1 MVQPGFSGGRGIY
14 HMIIVA
20 DTRKRKRGR
29 GRKTMADW
37 SVQETR
43 CLLGIWGD
51 ADVQCKLD
59 GVVRNKIIYELI
71 ARELEML
78 GYERTWQQ

>member
-1 MVQPGFSGGRGIY
+1 MGVVSI
-14 HMIIVA
+14 A
-20 DTRKRKRGR
+20 ETRKRKRGR
-29 GRKTMADW
+29 GCKTMADW

>member
-1 MVQPGFSGGRGIY
+1 
-14 HMIIVA
+14 
-20 DTRKRKRGR
+20 
-29 GRKTMADW
+29 MADW

-59 GVVRNKIIYELI
+59 GVVRNKIIYGLI
-71 ARELEML
+71 ACELEML
-78 GYERTWQQ
+78 DTSEHGSSKHALLRLSDARYVRRRNKT

>member
-1 MVQPGFSGGRGIY
+1 
-14 HMIIVA
+14 
-20 DTRKRKRGR
+20 
-29 GRKTMADW
+29 MADW

-78 GYERTWQQ
+78 GYERTWQQKNFGRICVIRTVDYVQRLNNELLE